1 MIARLG
7 ALTALMI
14 AAPVAAQSSAV
25 AQAKVFMAS
34 YAKDLIAGN
43 RSGLAARYS
52 ADGAYTLGFDAKA
65 LRSPSD
71 LHSVYASKAWVKP
84 ASFAWRDLSYEA
96 LGPEAVIVTGG
107 FEWTESAGKPPA
119 LFAYTALLRR
129 ESGGWRIRLEH
140 ENPLAPPK

>member
-34 YAKDLIAGN
+34 YAKDLTAGN
-43 RSGLAARYS
+43 RLGLAARYS
-52 ADGAYTLGFDAKA
+52 ADGAYMLGFSAKTHH
-65 LRSPSD
+65 SPSD
-71 LHSVYASKAWVKP
+71 LHSLYASKQWVKP

-96 LGPEAVIVTGG
+96 LGPDTVIVTGG
-107 FEWTESAGKPPA
+107 FEWAENGGKPPG

-140 ENPLAPPK
+140 ENPLPPTK